1 MALTNVELLRIKAKL
16 TSGVYGL
23 TTSPSDD
30 GPNADIFNTPRPEIQ
45 VDRQWVS
52 LSEINFDRDEYAGLS
67 PADQSWLD
75 LITRSGSLQPA
86 NVRAGLN
93 AAFGVGTNTRASYTA
108 AFLQD
113 GSLAQQMFNQGLLSV
128 ANLTPGDIAQARLA
142 T

>member
-1 MALTNVELLRIKAKL
+1 MALTNDEKLAIKAKL
-16 TSGVYGL
+16 VSGIYGL
-23 TTSPSDD
+23 TTDPNED
-30 GPNADIFNTPRPEIQ
+30 GANSDIFNTPRPEIQ

-67 PADQSWLD
+67 PADREWLD

-86 NVRAGLN
+86 NVRDGLN
-93 AAFGVGTNTRASYTA
+93 AAFGPSTNTRASYSA

-113 GSLAQQMFNQGLLSV
+113 GSLTQQMYKQGLISQTYLS
-128 ANLTPGDIAQARLA
+128 AGDIAQARVA

>member
-1 MALTNVELLRIKAKL
+1 MALTNDEKLAIKAKL
-16 TSGVYGL
+16 VSGVYGL
-23 TTSPSDD
+23 TTAAEDD
-30 GPNADIFNTPRPEIQ
+30 GVNADIFNTPRPEIQ
-45 VDRQWVS
+45 VDKTWVS

-67 PADQSWLD
+67 PADQAWLD

-93 AAFGVGTNTRASYTA
+93 AAFGPSTNTRASYTA

-113 GSLAQQMFNQGLLSV
+113 GSLTQQMYGQGVISQ
-128 ANLTPGDIAQARLA
+128 TYISPGDIAQARVA

>member
-1 MALTNVELLRIKAKL
+1 MALTNIELLRIKAKL

-23 TTSPSDD
+23 TTASGGD
-30 GPNADIFNTPRPEIQ
+30 GPNADIFNAARPEIQ

-128 ANLTPGDIAQARLA
+128 TNVSPGDIAQARLA

>member
-1 MALTNVELLRIKAKL
+1 MALTNEEKLAIKAKL

-23 TTSPSDD
+23 TTEPADD

-45 VDRQWVS
+45 VDKQWVS
-52 LSEINFDRDEYAGLS
+52 LAEINFDRNEYAGLS

-86 NVRAGLN
+86 NVRTGLN
-93 AAFGVGTNTRASYTA
+93 DAFGEGTNTRASYTA

-113 GSLAQQMFNQGLLSV
+113 GSLAQQMFNQGVLSV
-128 ANLTPGDIAQARLA
+128 SNVTPGDIAQARLA